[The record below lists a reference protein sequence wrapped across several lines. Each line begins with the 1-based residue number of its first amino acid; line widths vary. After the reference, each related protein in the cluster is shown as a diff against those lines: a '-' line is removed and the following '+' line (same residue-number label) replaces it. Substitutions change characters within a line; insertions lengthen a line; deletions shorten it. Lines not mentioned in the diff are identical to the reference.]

1 MKKIVSIILFTAMLV
16 SFCIPFSV
24 SAAIPSDYS
33 ENLVSYWDFE
43 GDNKYVDVGT
53 ASTTSNN
60 LVTGGTGTGI
70 KIVDGVAQ
78 FPPSAATY
86 FQTNNMTDVNDMKQ
100 SQALTI
106 GFKVKLHK
114 EGSGT
119 GNTILFTRT
128 NAFQV
133 RATHDNT
140 SGGYK
145 LQWLNDGLT
154 QTVCIVDIFGTT
166 TFDYESEY
174 YFFIVVEADTKTEGE
189 VTVPVNHVTGYYS
202 TDGKSFIS
210 NENTNTEHYYI
221 ASINRRVCENGY
233 VFGSYSNKS
242 VMTVGNTHGSSAAR
256 ARLYFDDI
264 WYFNTAVAA
273 SSLPVIALHGENIY
287 GVSEPVEG
295 APNYRGCQVSA
306 VANGE
311 FSTRFVATIDS
322 LDYKEVGFEIT
333 VIDYKGDVGV
343 KTVYDT
349 HYVFKEIIGTDDI
362 GKKLTYTA
370 EELGGEYIYALAVN
384 EIPTD
389 AAVTFLITPY
399 HVEMGETEHVPGVS
413 YTVTVNNG
421 KVISQTEYS
430 AQANS

>member
-1 MKKIVSIILFTAMLV
+1 MT
-16 SFCIPFSV
+16 
-24 SAAIPSDYS
+24 
-33 ENLVSYWDFE
+33 
-43 GDNKYVDVGT
+43 VD
-53 ASTTSNN
+53 
-60 LVTGGTGTGI
+60 
-70 KIVDGVAQ
+70 
-78 FPPSAATY
+78 
-86 FQTNNMTDVNDMKQ
+86 NDMVQ
-100 SQALTI
+100 SEALTL

-119 GNTILFTRT
+119 GNTILFTRI

-133 RATHDNT
+133 RAIHDNT

-145 LQWLNDGLT
+145 LQWINDALT
-154 QTVCIVDIFGTT
+154 GQSVCIVDVFGTT
-166 TFDYESEY
+166 TFEYESEY

-202 TDGKSFIS
+202 TDGKSFTP
-210 NENTNTEHYYI
+210 NENRDTQHYYI
-221 ASINRRVCENGY
+221 ASNNGRVCENGY
-233 VFGSYSNKS
+233 VFGSYSNQTGMS
-242 VMTVGNTHGSSAAR
+242 VGNTHGTAAAR

-264 WYFNTAVAA
+264 WYFDTAVAA

-306 VANGE
+306 VADGE
-311 FSTRFVATIDS
+311 FSTRFVATIDR

-333 VIDYKGDVGV
+333 VIDYKGAVGE

-349 HYVFKEIIGTDDI
+349 HFVFKEIVGTDNI

-384 EIPTD
+384 EIPAD

-399 HVEMGETEHVPGVS
+399 HVEMGETEHVSGVS

-421 KVISQTEYS
+421 SVVSQEKYTLES
-430 AQANS
+430 ES